1 MNWPEHM
8 FIGAL
13 FGLILALFLQL
24 PILEGGLVAGMAAV
38 SALAPDIDHDSSKIR
53 KIANVTVPIAAVGF
67 AFVSTCAEGAMCTL
81 EDMRSVIILGLAIT
95 GLYMIVITFFKPKH
109 RGITHTIF
117 SALIFAL
124 FIYIFSDL
132 NFALAGFAGYTSHL
146 LADKH
151 IRMI

>member
-24 PILEGGLVAGMAAV
+24 PILEGGLVAGMAAI

-53 KIANVTVPIAAVGF
+53 KISNITVPIAAFGF
-67 AFVSTCAEGAMCTL
+67 SFAATCSEGLMCTL
-81 EDMRSVIILGLAIT
+81 DDMRSVIILGLAIT

-117 SALIFAL
+117 SALVFAV

-151 IRMI
+151 IRIL

>member
-13 FGLILALFLQL
+13 FGIILALLLQI
-24 PILEGGLVAGMAAV
+24 PIFDSAILVAFASV

-53 KIANVTVPIAAVGF
+53 RISNITVPIAAFGF
-67 AFVSTCAEGAMCTL
+67 SFASTCTESVMCTL
-81 EDMRSVIILGLAIT
+81 EDLRSVVILGLAIT
-95 GLYMIVITFFKPKH
+95 GLYMIIITFFKPRH

-117 SALIFAL
+117 AALIFAV

-132 NFALAGFAGYTSHL
+132 NFALAGFAGYSSHL

-151 IRMI
+151 IRLA

>member
-1 MNWPEHM
+1 MNWPEHAL
-8 FIGAL
+8 IG
-13 FGLILALFLQL
+13 GLVGVILALFLGL
-24 PILEGGLVAGMAAV
+24 PIIEAALVIAMASI

-53 KIANVTVPIAAVGF
+53 KIANITVPIAAMGF
-67 AFVSTCAEGAMCTL
+67 AFVATCAEGAMCTL

-117 SALIFAL
+117 AAFIFAI

-132 NFALAGFAGYTSHL
+132 NFALAGFAGYSSHL
-146 LADKH
+146 VADKH

>member
-13 FGLILALFLQL
+13 FGIILAFLLGL
-24 PILEGGLVAGMAAV
+24 PILEAALIIAMASI

-53 KIANVTVPIAAVGF
+53 KIANITVPIAALGF
-67 AFVSTCAEGAMCTL
+67 SFAATCSEGFMCTL
-81 EDMRSVIILGLAIT
+81 DDLRSVVVLGLAIT
-95 GLYMIVITFFKPKH
+95 GLYMIIITFCKPKH

-117 SALIFAL
+117 AALIFAV

-132 NFALAGFAGYTSHL
+132 NFALAGFAGYSSHL
-146 LADKH
+146 IADKH
-151 IRMI
+151 IKLI

>member
-24 PILEGGLVAGMAAV
+24 PIIEGGLVAGMAAI

-53 KIANVTVPIAAVGF
+53 KISNITVPIAAFGF
-67 AFVSTCAEGAMCTL
+67 SFAATCSEGVMCTL
-81 EDMRSVIILGLAIT
+81 DDMRSIIILGLAIT

-117 SALIFAL
+117 SALVFAI

-132 NFALAGFAGYTSHL
+132 NFAFAGFAGYASHL

>member
-1 MNWPEHM
+1 M

-13 FGLILALFLQL
+13 FGLILALLLQL
-24 PILEGGLVAGMAAV
+24 PMIEGGLVAGMAAV

-53 KIANVTVPIAAVGF
+53 KISNITVPIAAVGF
-67 AFVSTCAEGAMCTL
+67 SFASTCAEGVVCTL

-95 GLYMIVITFFKPKH
+95 GLYMIIITFFKPRH

-117 SALIFAL
+117 SALVFAV
-124 FIYIFSDL
+124 FIYLFSDL

-146 LADKH
+146 IADRH
-151 IRMI
+151 IRLL

>member
-1 MNWPEHM
+1 M

-24 PILEGGLVAGMAAV
+24 QIVEGLLITGMAAV

-53 KIANVTVPIAAVGF
+53 RISNITVPIAAFGLSF
-67 AFVSTCAEGAMCTL
+67 ASTCAEGVMCTL
-81 EDMRSVIILGLAIT
+81 EDLRSVVILGLAIT
-95 GLYMIVITFFKPKH
+95 GLYMIIITFFKPKH

-117 SALIFAL
+117 AAFIFAI

-132 NFALAGFAGYTSHL
+132 NFALAGFAGYSSHL
-146 LADKH
+146 LADRH
-151 IRMI
+151 IRLL

>member
-8 FIGAL
+8 FVGAL
-13 FGLILALFLQL
+13 FGIIIALLLQT
-24 PILEGGLVAGMAAV
+24 PAVDSAILVAFASV

-53 KIANVTVPIAAVGF
+53 RISNITVPIAAFGF
-67 AFVSTCAEGAMCTL
+67 SFASTCTESVMCTL
-81 EDMRSVIILGLAIT
+81 EDLRSVIILGLAIT
-95 GLYMIVITFFKPKH
+95 GLYMIVLTFFKPRH

-117 SALIFAL
+117 AALIFAA

-132 NFALAGFAGYTSHL
+132 NFAFAGFAGYTSHL

-151 IRMI
+151 IKLA

>member
-1 MNWPEHM
+1 MNWPEHIL
-8 FIGAL
+8 IGAL
-13 FGLILALFLQL
+13 FGVILALLLDL
-24 PILEGGLVAGMAAV
+24 PIIE
-38 SALAPDIDHDSSKIR
+38 SALIIVMASISALVPDIDHDSSKIR
-53 KIANVTVPIAAVGF
+53 KIANVSVPIAAVGF
-67 AFVSTCAEGAMCTL
+67 AFVSTCTEGAMCTL

-132 NFALAGFAGYTSHL
+132 NFALAGFAGYSSHL
-146 LADKH
+146 IADKH
-151 IRMI
+151 IRII